1 MASDFE
7 REAMILSEFDHPNIV
22 KLYGVR
28 RIFKS
33 FCHTLFPGAHPPRIV
48 PFSFWQHFKELL
60 FFAPRKIRNCSQV
73 CAVGKPM
80 CLLFEFMGR
89 GDLSNYLRLS
99 IIFLYHRDHFK
110 LYHLNDEDDHQN
122 DQEQL
127 SKQLRGAQ
135 Q

>member
-33 FCHTLFPGAHPPRIV
+33 FFHTLLPGAHPSRIV
-48 PFSFWQHFKELL
+48 PLSFCRHFKEL
-60 FFAPRKIRNCSQV
+60 FFLPTRKIRNCSQV

-89 GDLSNYLRLS
+89 GDLSNYLRSLLH
-99 IIFLYHRDHFK
+99 ITPPHVHRCQHHHHCVGHY
-110 LYHLNDEDDHQN
+110 LHGSRRPQ
-122 DQEQL
+122 
-127 SKQLRGAQ
+127 
-135 Q
+135 